1 MKRGDENTP
10 PTNVDAADV
19 AIAPAEPPAD
29 GVTGAAADAA
39 EADEA
44 DEAPTKVDS
53 CVDSCVASCVA
64 ASAAEETPPLAVEP
78 APPVEPV
85 DADEA
90 KKDAGEE
97 EDAGVVA
104 AKRKNGP
111 DADNTAVEPASKAA
125 KTAAAAADTA
135 AEATAA

>member
-1 MKRGDENTP
+1 MSTA
-10 PTNVDAADV
+10 VS
-19 AIAPAEPPAD
+19 PAVSPS
-29 GVTGAAADAA
+29 G
-39 EADEA
+39 
-44 DEAPTKVDS
+44 
-53 CVDSCVASCVA
+53 
-64 ASAAEETPPLAVEP
+64 AEETPPLAVEP

-125 KTAAAAADTA
+125 KTAAADTA

>member
-1 MKRGDENTP
+1 MKRETNTP

-64 ASAAEETPPLAVEP
+64 ASAAEETPPFAVEP

-104 AKRKNGP
+104 AKRKKNGP

-125 KTAAAAADTA
+125 KTAAADTA

>member
-1 MKRGDENTP
+1 MSSLYPRRNFYSKSTASLAWRP
-10 PTNVDAADV
+10 
-19 AIAPAEPPAD
+19 
-29 GVTGAAADAA
+29 GAAPRFPHSSAA
-39 EADEA
+39 
-44 DEAPTKVDS
+44 APGRN
-53 CVDSCVASCVA
+53 AQ
-64 ASAAEETPPLAVEP
+64 SAAEETPPLAVEP